1 MVQLPALGVL
11 PLDIASVFQSRD
23 ARQANALNRQIT
35 QAKLGQ
41 FQASQQRQN
50 ALAPLVGPALAGDRA
65 KLGQVAGLNPELAI
79 KIQDALIKQS
89 DAKRKKT
96 ASEADIVG
104 RLMAGV
110 NTPEGYF
117 SALQQAKNM
126 GVDISGAPE
135 QFSPETVQML
145 TQAAQTTKDVV
156 AGIAARNKGFDL
168 SQGQVHFDAQGN
180 PIASVPGKKPD
191 EFQTLTP
198 EQATKLGLPPG
209 AYRLNVNTNKIERI
223 AGMPKGIQVT
233 TNPDGTVNVSI
244 GGKGQGAIS
253 KPTKAKLEADL
264 IKTSEGIARLEQVAA
279 AYKPEYQQVG
289 MRFSQALNEFRD
301 KFSDTPVSV
310 FLGNVSPK
318 DAAILTKFSAFKRDA
333 IANINLYIKE
343 ITGAQMS
350 ELEADRLRKGMPD
363 PGDAI
368 TDGDSPIVFKSKL
381 DSTLKAL
388 KAAAARKYF
397 TLRNGISISKI
408 PLASMA
414 RIIDARGQE
423 IETELKAANPG
434 LAEDA
439 LSQEVAAR
447 LHKEFGI

>member
-23 ARQANALNRQIT
+23 ARQANALNRQLT

-41 FQASQQRQN
+41 FQASQQRRN

-65 KLGQVAGLNPELAI
+65 KLGQVAGLDPALAL

-104 RLMAGV
+104 RLMSGV

-126 GVDISGAPE
+126 GVDVSGAPE
-135 QFSPETVQML
+135 QFSPKTVQLL
-145 TQAAQTTKDVV
+145 TNTALTTKDVV
-156 AGIAARNKGFDL
+156 ARIDAAKKGTVL
-168 SQGQVHFDAQGN
+168 SQGQVLVNQQGDVTARGMPKPDNKLVEVFDKTSPTGTRLVPRSKAVGM
-180 PIASVPGKKPD
+180 PGKPS
-191 EFQTLTP
+191 
-198 EQATKLGLPPG
+198 
-209 AYRLNVNTNKIERI
+209 
-223 AGMPKGIQVT
+223 KGIQVT

-244 GGKGQGAIS
+244 GGKGQGTIS

-368 TDGDSPIVFKSKL
+368 TDGDSPIVFKAKL
-381 DSTLKAL
+381 DATLKAL

-423 IETELKAANPG
+423 IESELRAANPG